1 MTELPCTGGRG
12 QPSEDDIGTDP
23 VVPRSGKLEL
33 RVTVGGREMVHP
45 LPNAANVTIGRSP
58 SAGLRLDHRSVS
70 RQHAVLT
77 VVDGKLK
84 ISDLGSQNGTRVNG
98 AALEPRIPTELA
110 VGVVFEIGVASL
122 VVSEVPADPTVAD
135 SPLKAE
141 LRSHEREQIRAALE
155 HCGGNQT
162 RAAQLLGIS
171 RRTLVSRLSEHGL
184 PRPKKG

>member
-1 MTELPCTGGRG
+1 
-12 QPSEDDIGTDP
+12 
-23 VVPRSGKLEL
+23 
-33 RVTVGGREMVHP
+33 VTVDGRELVHP

-58 SAGLRLDHRSVS
+58 SAEVQIDHRSVS

-84 ISDLGSQNGTRVNG
+84 ISDLGSQNGTHVNG
-98 AALEPRIPTELA
+98 TALPPRTPTDLA
-110 VGVVFEIGVASL
+110 VGVVFEIGEASL
-122 VVSEVPADPTVAD
+122 VVSHVPADPAVAE

-155 HCGGNQT
+155 RCGGNQT

-184 PRPKKG
+184 PRPKKR